1 MHVIP
6 QSLVRKVKVI
16 SVIEVKTIA
25 GEGTPDNPTRNIT
38 QYWDMDGNLLAV
50 ADPEAYGVDY
60 NKINFQRGESNGN
73 TSR

>member
-16 SVIEVKTIA
+16 SAIEVKMIA

-38 QYWDMDGNLLAV
+38 QYWDMEGNLLAV
-50 ADPEAYGVDY
+50 ADPESYGIDY
-60 NKINFQRGESNGN
+60 NKINFRRGESDGN

>member
-6 QSLVRKVKVI
+6 QSPVRKVKVI
-16 SVIEVKTIA
+16 TVIEIKTIA
-25 GEGTPDNPTRNIT
+25 GEGTSDDPTRNIT

-50 ADPEAYGVDY
+50 ADTEAYGIDY
-60 NKINFQRGESNGN
+60 NKINFRRGENDGN

>member
-6 QSLVRKVKVI
+6 QSPVRKVKVI
-16 SVIEVKTIA
+16 TVIEIKTIA
-25 GEGTPDNPTRNIT
+25 GEGTSDDPTRNIT

-50 ADPEAYGVDY
+50 ADPEAYGIDY
-60 NKINFQRGESNGN
+60 NKINFQRGENDGN